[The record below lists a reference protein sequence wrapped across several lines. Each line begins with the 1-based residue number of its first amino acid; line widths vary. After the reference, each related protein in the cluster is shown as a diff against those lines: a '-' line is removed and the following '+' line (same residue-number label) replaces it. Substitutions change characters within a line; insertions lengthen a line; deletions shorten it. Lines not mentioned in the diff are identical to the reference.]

1 MEMAQ
6 DFDKKIKKLKT
17 NNERDIKALLDEFST
32 NLDKVQNEFD
42 ISNQTADSLKEYY
55 KDKLEC

>member
-1 MEMAQ
+1 MAQ

>member
-1 MEMAQ
+1 LEMAQ